1 MSEYEITKLFADG
14 FGFGAC
20 FIVLV
25 LIYWGQ
31 K

>member
-1 MSEYEITKLFADG
+1 MTEYEIYSLMSNG
-14 FGFGAC
+14 FGFGAI
-20 FIVLV
+20 FFVLV

>member
-1 MSEYEITKLFADG
+1 MSEYEIISLFANG
-14 FGFGAC
+14 FGFGSI
-20 FIVLV
+20 FIVLL

>member
-1 MSEYEITKLFADG
+1 MTEYELVSLFSNG
-14 FGFGAC
+14 FGFGSI
-20 FIVLV
+20 FFLLV